1 MKKQKGITLISLVVT
16 IIILSILASIATYS
30 GVSVIK
36 SSKLTI
42 FTTELKI
49 MQAQVNEIYQDRDP
63 SKVYG
68 EEITGEI
75 KARADSIFTA
85 SESGVTS
92 QEGYRYWSRGTIK
105 SLGIEGVEQ
114 DFFVNLEKRSVV
126 SYEGLSYEGNTY
138 YTLQQVPGGMYN
150 VEYEE
155 PSAPPPTFDVNVEK
169 TGSSQWKITISNIQY
184 EGNISKW
191 QIQYQLEGN
200 DTWNTTQD
208 LSFVVTE
215 VGNYHIQIMN
225 GSVVS
230 QEQVIPVE
238 T

>member
-30 GVSVIK
+30 GIGVIQ
-36 SSKLTI
+36 SSKLTT

-49 MQAQVNEIYQDRDP
+49 MQAQVNEMYQEKDTSDI
-63 SKVYG
+63 YG
-68 EEITGEI
+68 EAITGDI
-75 KARADSIFTA
+75 KTRADSIFTA
-85 SESGVTS
+85 SESGITS
-92 QEGYRYWSRGTIK
+92 QEGYRYWSKATIK
-105 SLGIEGVEQ
+105 NLGIEGVKQ
-114 DFFVNLEKRSVV
+114 AFFVNLEKRSVV
-126 SYEGLSYEGNTY
+126 SYEGLNYEGKTY

-155 PSAPPPTFDVNVEK
+155 PSAEPPTFEVNVQK
-169 TGSSQWKITISNIQY
+169 IGSNQWRVAISNIQY

-191 QIQYQLEGN
+191 QIQYQLEGKA
-200 DTWNTTQD
+200 TWNTTQD
-208 LSFVVTE
+208 LSFVVSE
-215 VGNYHIQIMN
+215 VGNYHVQIRN

-230 QEQVIPVE
+230 QEQIITVE

>member
-1 MKKQKGITLISLVVT
+1 
-16 IIILSILASIATYS
+16 
-30 GVSVIK
+30 
-36 SSKLTI
+36 
-42 FTTELKI
+42 
-49 MQAQVNEIYQDRDP
+49 MQAQVNEIYQDREEN
-63 SKVYG
+63 KVYG
-68 EEITGEI
+68 EEITGDI
-75 KARADSIFTA
+75 KTRADSIFTA

-114 DFFVNLEKRSVV
+114 DFFVNLEKRSVI

-155 PSAPPPTFDVNVEK
+155 PSAAPPTFDVNVEK

-191 QIQYQLEGN
+191 QIQYQLEGKE
-200 DTWNTTQD
+200 TWNTTQD

>member
-1 MKKQKGITLISLVVT
+1 MKKEKGITLISLVVT

-36 SSKLTI
+36 SSKLTT
-42 FTTELKI
+42 FTAELKI
-49 MQAQVNEIYQDRDP
+49 MQAQVNEIYQDKDT

-75 KARADSIFTA
+75 KTRADSIFTA
-85 SESGVTS
+85 SASGITS
-92 QEGYRYWSRGTIK
+92 QEGYRYWSEATLK
-105 SLGIEGVEQ
+105 SLGIEGVESA
-114 DFFVNLEKRSVV
+114 FFVNLEKRSIV
-126 SYEGLSYEGNTY
+126 SYEGLKYEGKTY
-138 YTLQQVPGGMYN
+138 YTLEQLPGGMYN

-155 PSAPPPTFDVNVEK
+155 PSAPLPTFDVNVQK
-169 TGSSQWKITISNIQY
+169 IGNSQWRITISNIQY

-191 QIQYQLEGN
+191 QIQYHLEGKE
-200 DTWNTTQD
+200 TWNTTQD

-215 VGNYHIQIMN
+215 VGNYHVQIMN

-230 QEQVIPVE
+230 QERTIQVE